1 MISPKN
7 ISSPLKRLIY
17 TNSLAIPFIFFNICN
32 FRFKTLRRR
41 RFSFLL
47 DSSCNFFFGCLRI
60 YLFSLLNRKI
70 INLKELLLYAFPI
83 SIVFLFILSGNYR
96 DLAYQSIILFVLFV
110 IPAAYIGIELGRER
124 KFNEY
129 KIYFI

>member
-17 TNSLAIPFIFFNICN
+17 TNSLAIPFIFFSIYAI
-32 FRFKTLRRR
+32 FGLKH
-41 RFSFLL
+41 SGEE
-47 DSSCNFFFGCLRI
+47 DSIFYWIVAAISSLAAYVFIF
-60 YLFSLLNRKI
+60 FSLLNRKI

-110 IPAAYIGIELGRER
+110 IPAAYIGIEL
-124 KFNEY
+124 
-129 KIYFI
+129 